1 MRKYTEHSK
10 KIRIE
15 YAAKWNKT
23 INKIVISFKPS
34 DQSYFEKWQAV
45 PGNTNLEKIKK
56 LLDKT

>member
-15 YAAKWNKT
+15 YATKWNKT

-34 DQSYFEKWQAV
+34 DQPYFEKWQSL
-45 PGNTNLEKIKK
+45 PGDTNIAKIKG
-56 LLDKT
+56 LLDKI

>member
-34 DQSYFEKWQAV
+34 DNAYFEKWQQL
-45 PGNTNLEKIKK
+45 PGDTNIAKIKG
-56 LLDKT
+56 LLDRI